1 MTPQMEGPL
10 EWISQNHPIKLLEPL
25 KSLLFRPSN
34 YSMSQYKSDWCV
46 CVWVIM
52 VLRGSFVLLTSQL
65 GLPAPTLV
73 FYDRHCRWWWWFF
86 LPSAHRTVLSMNIHI
101 SLRYSPLYF

>member
-34 YSMSQYKSDWCV
+34 YSMMSQYKSDWCV
-46 CVWVIM
+46 CVGDHGPQRIIRVADLSAGASSTNI
-52 VLRGSFVLLTSQL
+52 SFL
-65 GLPAPTLV
+65 
-73 FYDRHCRWWWWFF
+73 
-86 LPSAHRTVLSMNIHI
+86 
-101 SLRYSPLYF
+101 